1 METVQGPCGG
11 DGDAILAATR
21 DVRGQRLTSGG
32 CRDDCAEH
40 FMVRQP
46 LRHFMRRY
54 RRSALPRA
62 GQSHMEKMPSNVE
75 TEQRTQPSRTESTSS
90 RANAN
95 FPFVLPSAIP
105 LLPRGRSGAARR
117 ASRWVPGE
125 GGGRSQVWFQ
135 QGPTRARGRAF
146 GKYSGRLFSA
156 RNAPKIDPA
165 ERELAADLIRGQD
178 HDAGTE
184 YHRRR
189 CGPGIG
195 SDATTT
201 PAARRSGLP

>member
-1 METVQGPCGG
+1 MAG
-11 DGDAILAATR
+11 DTTPAATR
-21 DVRGQRLTSGG
+21 DGRGQRLTSGG

-75 TEQRTQPSRTESTSS
+75 TEQRTKPSRTESTSS

-146 GKYSGRLFSA
+146 GKYSGR
-156 RNAPKIDPA
+156 R
-165 ERELAADLIRGQD
+165 LIPLSPGSQD
-178 HDAGTE
+178 MVFET
-184 YHRRR
+184 
-189 CGPGIG
+189 CGG
-195 SDATTT
+195 SDVPVMFRHAC
-201 PAARRSGLP
+201 PLVI